1 MFLAPEKA
9 PTHLSH
15 QTKKTESRMKVMK
28 RIIGIGGCLA
38 LVACASAQK
47 PSSEEIAQ
55 AQGAERS
62 AREVGAEHVP
72 QAALHLK
79 LSQEELAKSNA
90 LTKEGKNEEAEQML
104 QRSKI
109 DAELS
114 LALTRQDQALAAA
127 AQENDKLKAAKEK
140 VQ

>member
-1 MFLAPEKA
+1 MN
-9 PTHLSH
+9 
-15 QTKKTESRMKVMK
+15 VMK
-28 RIIGIGGCLA
+28 RIIGIGGTFA

-47 PSSEEIAQ
+47 PSSEEISQ

-72 QAALHLK
+72 QAALDLK

-90 LTKEGKNEEAEQML
+90 LAKEGKNEEAERML

-114 LALTRQDQALAAA
+114 LALTRQSQAQAAA
-127 AQENDKLKAAKEK
+127 AQENDKLKAAQQK
-140 VQ
+140 VE